1 MAEQWHERLVR
12 LQAAKGWSNRET
24 AMHYIALS
32 PFHEETQL
40 DSVIAMF
47 KRYRRGEIANPSPE
61 TQQAIAA
68 MFDLP
73 VADFFAQ
80 RPLANQNVPS
90 RLSPTEFTDLVAALR
105 MPKVGEAHLA
115 QAESEVERLCTAY
128 SAQDARS
135 LTTEVDDWLKE
146 LASLVHEGRVSI
158 AGHERVIHL
167 TGWLSLLRACLM
179 WDQGDE
185 QATHQA
191 RVAAEGFA
199 ADLGD
204 NVMAAWTWE
213 IRAWMAL
220 TQGDMPNV
228 IAAADAGIRCA
239 PNASVAAQLHAQ
251 KAKAY
256 ARMKDSHKTE
266 VALDRVREVLD
277 SNDLPSN
284 VRNHFNV
291 DPTKASFYAM
301 DAYRTLHGRERMA
314 DAMADTVIATST
326 RPDGTVISPMRLA
339 EAQLTKAVLAARDG
353 SPQTALELAGA
364 ALNHE
369 RRSQPSL
376 LLVASEVAHELE
388 YRSPADGAEFRIH
401 LRALSAPESPPS

>member
-1 MAEQWHERLVR
+1 
-12 LQAAKGWSNRET
+12 
-24 AMHYIALS
+24 
-32 PFHEETQL
+32 
-40 DSVIAMF
+40 
-47 KRYRRGEIANPSPE
+47 
-61 TQQAIAA
+61 
-68 MFDLP
+68 
-73 VADFFAQ
+73 
-80 RPLANQNVPS
+80 
-90 RLSPTEFTDLVAALR
+90 
-105 MPKVGEAHLA
+105 
-115 QAESEVERLCTAY
+115 
-128 SAQDARS
+128 
-135 LTTEVDDWLKE
+135 
-146 LASLVHEGRVSI
+146 
-158 AGHERVIHL
+158 
-167 TGWLSLLRACLM
+167 
-179 WDQGDE
+179 
-185 QATHQA
+185 
-191 RVAAEGFA
+191 
-199 ADLGD
+199 
-204 NVMAAWTWE
+204 
-213 IRAWMAL
+213 MAL

-256 ARMKDSHKTE
+256 ARMKDGHKTE

-277 SNDLPSN
+277 SNDLPTN
-284 VRNHFNV
+284 VRNHFSV

-353 SPQTALELAGA
+353 SPVTALDLAEA

-388 YRSPADGAEFRIH
+388 YRSPADGAEFRAH
-401 LRALSAPESPPS
+401 LRALGTSDNPRT